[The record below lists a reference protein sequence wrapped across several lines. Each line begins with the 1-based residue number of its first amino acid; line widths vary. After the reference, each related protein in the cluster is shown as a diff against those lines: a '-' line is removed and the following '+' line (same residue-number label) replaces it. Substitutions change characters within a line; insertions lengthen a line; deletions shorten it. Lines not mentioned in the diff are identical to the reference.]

1 MGDLPLSHVTLIK
14 QIKINDLPGF
24 QKMEIWVQW
33 NRSDHSI

>member
-1 MGDLPLSHVTLIK
+1 MGDLPLSYVTLK